1 MINLLEGSVYFG
13 VFLGIASYWLGMFL
27 QKNSKAP
34 SLIPCSSQALL
45 SSDSYSLQAITTKK

>member
-27 QKNSKAP
+27 QKKFKSPLFNP
-34 SLIPCSSQALL
+34 
-45 SSDSYSLQAITTKK
+45 